1 MMSMHCDSVFDLRF
15 SSGIFAMPQSIAQ
28 ARVPI
33 IVELLDGKAL
43 NVFATQLWYLPSW
56 STLRYNNQN
65 TDWTDYSK
73 PQPRYDLTKDGT
85 APLSGRLFIGGNG
98 ADTASGDGAN
108 IFIGG
113 AGNDE
118 LGLMTKP
125 GPFLGNILSGGSG
138 ADLFHIYYDPK
149 TGVIN
154 NEITDLKVEDS
165 VVFHFR
171 AGNALSTA
179 AFAEEVKILASLY
192 RETRNLIFDVTPNGP
207 SFSGSAYNDIITI
220 GGSSTFV
227 TAVAA
232 GDGNDII
239 VGSGRAE
246 DLRGG
251 NGNDFIDGSGGRD
264 TLFGGVGADTIA
276 FYAGDSIGAADRN
289 DTIIIKSEG
298 ITLGAEYG
306 RILYD
311 ISSSMNRAI
320 LRGGLLNDTISGSA
334 AQQSLNGGDG
344 DDTIFISGTNTTAN
358 GGAGNDTIVQYGSN
372 ALLIGG
378 AGVDVFYVSSTSF
391 TIQDLQRGE
400 RVIAIMSSNAMSTK
414 LTGLQNNGA
423 AVSYNINLGLDVV
436 GATLNG
442 FNGADII
449 FGTSLVDSI
458 QGLAGHDS
466 ITGGAGN
473 DTLSGGDGNDT
484 LIGGTGLD
492 SLIGG
497 AGDDWIEGSAGTDTL
512 LGEAGNDTLIGSF
525 GADRLNGGAGN
536 DLLIG
541 LDGNDVLEGGAGN
554 DTLVGALGADSL
566 TGGTGLDVFVFNPT
580 NEAYLATITD
590 FVSGQD
596 KIDLSGFTLA
606 GFSRTSIANR
616 LIYNATSKL
625 LSADFNGDG
634 FVDVNVA
641 LTTGTFNK
649 ATDLVV
655 NTL

>member
-1 MMSMHCDSVFDLRF
+1 
-15 SSGIFAMPQSIAQ
+15 MPQSIAQ
-28 ARVPI
+28 TRISI

-43 NVFATQLWYLPSW
+43 SVFSTQLWYLPSW
-56 STLRYNNQN
+56 STLRYNSQN
-65 TDWTDYSK
+65 TDWTDYTQ
-73 PQPRYDLTKDGT
+73 PQPRYDLTKNWNT
-85 APLSGRLFIGGNG
+85 PISGRFFIGGNG
-98 ADTASGDGAN
+98 ADAVIGDGTS
-108 IFIGG
+108 IMLGG

-118 LGLMTKP
+118 LGRMTAP
-125 GPFLGNILSGGSG
+125 GPFLGHILSGGSG
-138 ADLFHIYYDPK
+138 ADLFHVYYDPS
-149 TGVIN
+149 TSIIN
-154 NEITDLKVEDS
+154 NEITDLKAEDS
-165 VVFHFR
+165 VVFHFG

-179 AFAEEVKILASLY
+179 AFAEDVKLLASLY

-207 SFSGSAYNDIITI
+207 SFTGSAYNDIITI
-220 GGSSTFV
+220 GGSSTFA

-232 GDGNDII
+232 GDGNDTI

-251 NGNDFIDGSGGRD
+251 NGNDSIDGGGGRD
-264 TLFGGVGADTIA
+264 TLFGGMGADTIS

-289 DTIIIKSEG
+289 DTIIIKAEG

-311 ISSSMNRAI
+311 VSSSTARVI

-358 GGAGNDTIVQYGSN
+358 GGAGNDSIVQYGSN

-391 TIQDLQRGE
+391 IIQDLQRGE
-400 RVIAIMSSNAMSTK
+400 RVIATTSSTAMHTK

-423 AVSYNINLGLDVV
+423 AVSYNVNLGLDVV

-442 FNGADII
+442 FNGADTIS
-449 FGTSLVDSI
+449 GTSLADSF

-466 ITGGAGN
+466 IIGGADN
-473 DTLSGGDGNDT
+473 DTLSGGEGNDT

-492 SLIGG
+492 SLLGG
-497 AGDDWIEGSAGTDTL
+497 AGDDWIEGSAGADTL

-554 DTLVGALGADSL
+554 DTLLGTLGADSL
-566 TGGTGLDVFVFNPT
+566 TGGNGLDVFVFNPT
-580 NEAYLATITD
+580 NEAYLTTITD
-590 FVSGQD
+590 FVSRQD

-606 GFSRTSIANR
+606 GFSQTTIANR
-616 LIYNATSKL
+616 LAYIATSKL
-625 LSADFNGDG
+625 LVGDFNGDG
-634 FVDVNVA
+634 FLDVVVA

-655 NTL
+655 NTLSG